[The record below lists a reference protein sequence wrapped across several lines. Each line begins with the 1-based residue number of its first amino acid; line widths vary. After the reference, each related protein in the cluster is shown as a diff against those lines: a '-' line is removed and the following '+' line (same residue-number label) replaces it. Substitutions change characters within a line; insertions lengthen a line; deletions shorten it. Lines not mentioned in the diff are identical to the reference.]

1 VAGLIDELKSEHKAL
16 LAQLDAAREVNL
28 DPVAFKRAAVRC
40 KALLLAH
47 LGKEEK
53 RFYPAIEKA
62 ALTDA
67 RVNAILSLFRDDL
80 MAVGALANAFF
91 ERVESAREGE
101 DLTQAFSELAA
112 KLRSRIAKEENL
124 LYPEFERLGL
134 K

>member
-1 VAGLIDELKSEHKAL
+1 VAGLIDELKSEHRAL

-28 DPVAFKRAAVRC
+28 DAVAFKRAAVRS

-47 LGKEEK
+47 LGKEEQ

-67 RVNAILSLFRDDL
+67 RLNAILSLFRDDL
-80 MAVGALANAFF
+80 NSVGTLANAFF
-91 ERVESAREGE
+91 ARLDSAPDGE
-101 DLTQAFSELAA
+101 DLAQAFSELAA

-124 LYPEFERLGL
+124 LYPEFERLRL
-134 K
+134 E

>member
-1 VAGLIDELKSEHKAL
+1 MPGLIDELKAEHRAL
-16 LAQLDAAREVNL
+16 LAQLDAARAVNL
-28 DPVAFKRAAVRC
+28 DPVEFKRAAVRS

-47 LGKEEK
+47 LGKEEA

-67 RVNAILSLFRDDL
+67 RLNGILVLFREDL
-80 MAVGALANAFF
+80 KSVGALANEFF
-91 ERVESAREGE
+91 ARLESAPEEE
-101 DLTQAFSELAA
+101 DLTHAFTELAS

-124 LYPEFERLGL
+124 LYPEFERLRL